1 MKEQQIFVTAMEPR
15 QALDQTIKTFNLKAS
30 DVAKKAGMGSNELSR
45 YRRGHNDI
53 LASRAFDIIR
63 ALPLQAQMYFWVL
76 ISGAQ
81 DTQQAA

>member
-1 MKEQQIFVTAMEPR
+1 MITMEPR
-15 QALDQTIKTFNLKAS
+15 QALDQTIKTFGLKAA
-30 DVAKKAGMGSNELSR
+30 DIAKKAGMGSNELSR

-53 LASRAFDIIR
+53 LASRVFDIIR

-76 ISGAQ
+76 ISGSEGEQ

>member
-1 MKEQQIFVTAMEPR
+1 MDPR
-15 QALDQTIKTFNLKAS
+15 KALDQTLKIFNLKAS

-53 LASRAFDIIR
+53 LSSRAFDIVR

-76 ISGAQ
+76 ISESGDSP